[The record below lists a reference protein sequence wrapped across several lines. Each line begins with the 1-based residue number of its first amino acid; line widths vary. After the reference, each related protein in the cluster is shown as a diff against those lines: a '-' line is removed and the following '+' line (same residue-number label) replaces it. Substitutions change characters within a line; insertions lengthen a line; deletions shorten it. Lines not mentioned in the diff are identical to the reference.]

1 MEDELRKWL
10 KGRVSAPRFQHSI
23 SVLETVAGLADRHGV
38 DQAPLRMA
46 ALLHDC
52 ARELPNEE
60 LVASAEELGLPVR
73 EVDRMSPVLLH
84 GKVAAEIASRE
95 LGITD
100 ASIISAVLW
109 HTAGHPEMSLSDK
122 VFYLS
127 DVMEPTRQH
136 DWVRELRELAG
147 VNVDR
152 AVLMA
157 IDINITHLDNTG
169 RVVDPDTYALKALL
183 MQDLNG

>member
-1 MEDELRKWL
+1 MTT
-10 KGRVSAPRFQHSI
+10 PRFLHSI
-23 SVLETVAGLADRHGV
+23 SVLETVTELAGQHDV
-38 DQAPLRMA
+38 DPSPLRKA

-52 ARELPNEE
+52 ARELSNEE
-60 LVASAEELGLPVR
+60 LVASAEGLELKVR

-95 LGITD
+95 LGVTD
-100 ASIISAVLW
+100 AAVISAVLW
-109 HTAGHPEMSLSDK
+109 HTAGHPDMSLSDK

-127 DVMEPTRQH
+127 DVMEPTRPH
-136 DWVRELRELAG
+136 EWVQQLKVLA
-147 VNVDR
+147 VKNVDR

-169 RVVDPDTYALKALL
+169 RTVDPDTYALRDLL
-183 MQDLNG
+183 LQDLHT

>member
-10 KGRVSAPRFQHSI
+10 QERVTAPRFQHSI
-23 SVLETVAGLADRHGV
+23 SVLETVTGLADRHGV
-38 DQAPLRMA
+38 DQTPLRMA

-52 ARELPNEE
+52 ARELSNEK
-60 LVASAEELGLPVR
+60 LVASAEEMGLPVR
-73 EVDRMSPVLLH
+73 NVDRMSPVLLH

-95 LGITD
+95 LDVTD
-100 ASIISAVLW
+100 AAVISAVLW
-109 HTAGHPEMSLSDK
+109 HTAGHPDMSLSDK

-127 DVMEPTRQH
+127 DVMEPTRSH
-136 DWVRELRELAG
+136 DWVQKLRELARE
-147 VNVDR
+147 NVDR

-169 RVVDPDTYALKALL
+169 RIVDPDTYALRDLL
-183 MQDLNG
+183 LHNLRG